1 MMQAMARRRDPRDEP
16 GLFPDDRPP
25 EPRLRGPDVERL
37 AASLPGLLRL
47 GTSSWTF
54 PGWAGLVYGADRPA
68 SEARLVREGLPEYA
82 RSPLLRTVGLDRA
95 FYRPMT
101 AAQCRE
107 LAAQAGEG
115 FRFLAK
121 AHRAITHRS
130 TEGARFL
137 DATYARDEVILPM
150 QHGFGASL
158 GTILFQFPEMSLR
171 GVEVAPFL
179 RSLEAFLD
187 ALPVGDFAVELR
199 DRPLLGPAL
208 AALLAA
214 RGIAV
219 GHAIHPSLPPL
230 AEQRRLLG
238 DADDRVRSPAVLRWL
253 LRREHTYEGAREL
266 YEPFDEIRE
275 PDPGSRAE
283 SVAWCLAQLDRGRE
297 VFVIANNKAEG
308 SAPLTLLELAKAMV
322 ADLASRR
329 G

>member
-25 EPRLRGPDVERL
+25 EPRLREPDVERL

-54 PGWAGLVYGADRPA
+54 PGWAGLVYGADRPK

>member
-1 MMQAMARRRDPRDEP
+1 M
-16 GLFPDDRPP
+16 
-25 EPRLRGPDVERL
+25 
-37 AASLPGLLRL
+37 
-47 GTSSWTF
+47 
-54 PGWAGLVYGADRPA
+54 
-68 SEARLVREGLPEYA
+68 REGLPEYA

-95 FYRPMT
+95 FYRPMSP
-101 AAQCRE
+101 AQCRE

-130 TEGARFL
+130 TEGERFL

-150 QHGFGASL
+150 QQGFGAAL

-171 GVEVAPFL
+171 AGEVAPFL
-179 RSLEAFLD
+179 RRLEGFLD
-187 ALPVGDFAVELR
+187 ALPPGDFAVELR
-199 DRPLLGPAL
+199 DRPLLGAAL
-208 AALLAA
+208 AAILAS

-238 DADDRVRSPAVLRWL
+238 DADAGVRAPAVLRWL
-253 LRREHTYEGAREL
+253 LRREHTYEGARDL
-266 YEPFDEIRE
+266 YAPFDAIRE

-322 ADLASRR
+322 ADLAARR
-329 G
+329 V